1 MEILSQKEWWSKV
14 HAEIN
19 ASQSCIHE
27 KYHKERLDKLSGLLL
42 FADGVPTDS
51 LCYRLDNSTKIG
63 KVEFLSITDESF
75 IKFIS
80 TEFK

>member
-1 MEILSQKEWWSKV
+1 M
-14 HAEIN
+14 EIN
-19 ASQSCIHE
+19 ASQPCIHE

-42 FADGVPTDS
+42 FTDGVPADVVR
-51 LCYRLDNSTKIG
+51 YALDNSSNIG
-63 KVEFLSITDESF
+63 IKYPLITDESF

>member
-1 MEILSQKEWWSKV
+1 MEWWSKV

-19 ASQSCIHE
+19 ASQSSIHE
-27 KYHKERLDKLSGLLL
+27 KYHKERLDKLSGILL
-42 FADGVPTDS
+42 FTDGVPTDS
-51 LCYRLDNSTKIG
+51 LLYGMDNSTKIG
-63 KVEFLSITDESF
+63 KVVFPLITDESF